1 MGYNDNGAP
10 LYNAAN
16 PSNAAGNVTA
26 GSLRGRVSPGLD
38 LYVSRS
44 IGVAGGTTAAGDK
57 SMVVINPNAWTW
69 YESPRFTL
77 RTAIQSDG
85 TVDLLYYG
93 YAAIAPKIPFG
104 ACWNQT

>member
-1 MGYNDNGAP
+1 M
-10 LYNAAN
+10 NAGGDVN
-16 PSNAAGNVTA
+16 A
-26 GSLRGRVSPGLD
+26 GSLRGSVAPGLD
-38 LYVSRS
+38 LFVSRS
-44 IGVAGGTTAAGDK
+44 IGNAGGTTDSGDF
-57 SMVVINPNAWTW
+57 SMVVVNPDAWTW

-104 ACWNQT
+104 AVWNQT